1 MDDDTTDNT
10 PVEIVP
16 GITPIEI
23 SQEMRRSYLNYAMS
37 VIVTRALPDV
47 KDGLKPVH
55 RRILYAMHKLGLHHT
70 ARFSKSAK
78 VVGEVLG
85 KYHPH
90 GDVPVYD
97 SLVRMAQT
105 FSMRYPLVIGQG
117 NFGSIDGDSPAAMR
131 YTEVK
136 LAKISQEM
144 VSDIDK
150 DTVDWTDNFDATLK
164 EPLFLPAMVPNLL
177 LMGAEGIA
185 VGMATRIPPHNL
197 TEVVDAILYMIENSK
212 APEPEQPSTFSY
224 KAPTPYELSF
234 DPELE
239 GIPLPDGEVQT
250 QSVSCSATLDEL
262 MNYIT
267 GPDFPT
273 GAHIFGLEDIK
284 QAYATGRGKIM
295 VRGVMEEETVGK
307 REAIIIKEIPYQTN
321 KANLIAKIADLVR
334 DKKIVGIADLR
345 DESDKDGIRVVIEL
359 KKDAAYNKVL
369 NNLFKHTE
377 LQGSYPVNMVALI
390 NNIPQTVSLQTILEE
405 YLKHRI
411 DVVKRRSIFELKAA
425 KKRAHIL
432 EGLLKALDHIDQIIE
447 IIKKSRDES
456 IAREQLMSQ
465 FGFSILQT
473 QAILDM
479 QLKRLTGL
487 ERGKIEEELKGLQDT
502 INFLHGI
509 LTDVFL
515 MLNEIKKQLVEIKEL
530 YGDARRTKVF
540 KTRPGEISNEQ
551 LIEDKQV
558 IVTLTNEGYIKTV
571 PLDTFKVQHRGGKGV
586 SGITT
591 KDEDAVSYITS
602 CQMHDFILFFSNK
615 GKVYRTRV
623 WEIPEGSRTSKGKAV
638 VNVIGLGQDE
648 KVTSVLTIQKNVME
662 NPKDH
667 FICMSTIKGTMKK
680 TPLSDF
686 GNIKAGGIIS
696 IKLTSDDALQ
706 WAHLTNNT
714 KLIAIATRQ
723 GKCIVFKEQ
732 DVRSMGRATQ
742 GVRGILLDPQ
752 DIVTSMDVV
761 DVGDTTRRIFVLGE
775 KGIGKT
781 TKLSLFPVQRRG
793 GKGVKLATVD
803 QKTGAIVFS
812 CVVPNEK
819 ETLLVTSKGGQ
830 VVKIPIAGIPTLS
843 RTAKGVILMRLSDS
857 KQDAVASATFL

>member
-1 MDDDTTDNT
+1 MDDTRENT
-10 PVEIVP
+10 PVAITP
-16 GITPIEI
+16 GVAPIEI

-37 VIVTRALPDV
+37 VIVTRALPDIR
-47 KDGLKPVH
+47 DGLKPVH

-105 FSMRYPLVIGQG
+105 FSMRYPLILGQG

-136 LAKISQEM
+136 LTKISQEL

-150 DTVDWTDNFDATLK
+150 ETVDWTDNFDATLK
-164 EPLFLPAMVPNLL
+164 EPLFLPAAVPNLL

-197 TEVVDAILYMIENSK
+197 TEVVDAILYMIDNAK
-212 APEPEQPSTFSY
+212 APEPDQSSIFTY
-224 KAPTPYELSF
+224 QAPRLYDLSF
-234 DPELE
+234 DPQLE
-239 GIPLPDGEVQT
+239 GISPSEEEVPGQA
-250 QSVSCSATLDEL
+250 VACAATLDDL
-262 MNYIT
+262 MKFVT

-295 VRGVMEEETVGK
+295 VRGVMEEETIGK

-334 DKKIVGIADLR
+334 DKKIVGISDLR

-377 LQGSYPVNMVALI
+377 LQSSYPVNMVALI
-390 NNIPQTVSLQTILEE
+390 GNIPQTVSLQTILEE

-411 DVVKRRSIFELKAA
+411 EVVKRRSIFELKAA
-425 KKRAHIL
+425 KRRAHIL
-432 EGLLKALDHIDQIIE
+432 EGLLKALDHIDQIID
-447 IIKKSRDES
+447 IIKKSRDENV
-456 IAREQLMSQ
+456 AREQLMAQ

-487 ERGKIEEELKGLQDT
+487 ERGKLEEELKALQET

-515 MLNEIKKQLVEIKEL
+515 MLGEIKKQLLENQKSYTEML
-530 YGDARRTKVF
+530 EGLKVF
-540 KTRPGEISNEQ
+540 KNRPGEISSEQ

-571 PLDTFKVQHRGGKGV
+571 PLDTFK
-586 SGITT
+586 
-591 KDEDAVSYITS
+591 
-602 CQMHDFILFFSNK
+602 
-615 GKVYRTRV
+615 
-623 WEIPEGSRTSKGKAV
+623 
-638 VNVIGLGQDE
+638 
-648 KVTSVLTIQKNVME
+648 
-662 NPKDH
+662 
-667 FICMSTIKGTMKK
+667 
-680 TPLSDF
+680 
-686 GNIKAGGIIS
+686 
-696 IKLTSDDALQ
+696 
-706 WAHLTNNT
+706 
-714 KLIAIATRQ
+714 
-723 GKCIVFKEQ
+723 
-732 DVRSMGRATQ
+732 
-742 GVRGILLDPQ
+742 
-752 DIVTSMDVV
+752 
-761 DVGDTTRRIFVLGE
+761 
-775 KGIGKT
+775 
-781 TKLSLFPVQRRG
+781 
-793 GKGVKLATVD
+793 
-803 QKTGAIVFS
+803 
-812 CVVPNEK
+812 
-819 ETLLVTSKGGQ
+819 
-830 VVKIPIAGIPTLS
+830 
-843 RTAKGVILMRLSDS
+843 
-857 KQDAVASATFL
+857 